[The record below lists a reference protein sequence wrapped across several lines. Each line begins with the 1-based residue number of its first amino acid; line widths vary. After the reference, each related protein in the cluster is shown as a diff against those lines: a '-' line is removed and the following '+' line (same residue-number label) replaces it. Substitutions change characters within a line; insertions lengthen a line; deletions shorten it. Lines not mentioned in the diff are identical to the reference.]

1 MSARCCLSRTRAGPS
16 TEPGAVTGPGTQWA
30 LSSTWR
36 RELSQVQGPPSFIG
50 TYFSLATAQ
59 LSIVAHTWNP
69 QEEEAGSQ
77 EFRASL
83 GYIAELEVGLHELL
97 SPKQKAKQIHTK
109 Q

>member
-1 MSARCCLSRTRAGPS
+1 MAWHTVGTVQHL
-16 TEPGAVTGPGTQWA
+16 EGAVTSPRSAQLHRDIL
-30 LSSTWR
+30 LSTR
-36 RELSQVQGPPSFIG
+36 KVI
-50 TYFSLATAQ
+50 ATAQ

-69 QEEEAGSQ
+69 QEAEAGSQ

-97 SPKQKAKQIHTK
+97 SPKQRAKQIHTK